1 MSGGLWKNASSRVGT
16 LYAVVL
22 TFSCLLMVAASD
34 VRSPS
39 EQGRIEME
47 WNVPITPPGG
57 SLLHWYELKAD
68 PEDANNLIVC
78 GARRDAQDDAYYGV
92 VYFSHDGGR
101 SWRTAFEDHG
111 STWVSEQSC
120 AFGERHAAYFI
131 SESSSVVDGQA
142 RHDLGTTRVFMSSNA
157 GDSWVETAKTSW
169 ADYSNST
176 FGNPP
181 GSTAGRLYVIYQHLS
196 KLNGTG
202 APSHALGFFT
212 VSEDGKNVSMHQTIQ
227 GTAERKYQGVYPTS
241 AVTLSDGTPVALY
254 DAGLDSR
261 PTNGLMRFE
270 IGIVRFD
277 SSGPTEPTIIAGH
290 TARYQTPT
298 CPATLSNSLAYDK
311 ARERLYVAYN
321 DAIPGRCAVMLTHSQ
336 DGGRSWSTP
345 QELSAGE
352 GEIRSRYLPLLAI
365 DEAGVL
371 GLLWRGKPEKSPDCW
386 YFSISR
392 DGVKL
397 DETVPL
403 SPCMREDSLTDQSSA
418 YLATVIR
425 QAQARHPATVE
436 VFSFRDRLLKVGFT
450 ATPDGVF
457 HPLWS
462 ALGDGNGEL
471 RVARIEVG
479 QAGYPV
485 LSDPSQMPGLAEVT
499 NKVAVLYAG
508 EERLDH
514 GTNSFILDLSFRNDS
529 AIAISAPLYLKV
541 EDTDSDFGKI
551 QLLNPVIPSAGPG
564 LVDLSSSLPRG
575 LLAPHE
581 RTGVDRL
588 IFHWIDAT
596 DAPTRRFTVL
606 GMKLRLFCRETQD
619 QSPRR

>member
-1 MSGGLWKNASSRVGT
+1 MSGGSWKIASSHVGT
-16 LYAVVL
+16 LYPVAL
-22 TFSCLLMVAASD
+22 TFCCLLMVTVSG
-34 VRSPS
+34 VGSPS
-39 EQGRIEME
+39 EQGRIKME

-120 AFGERHAAYFI
+120 AFGERHVAYFI
-131 SESSSVVDGQA
+131 SESSRVISGQA
-142 RHDLGTTRVFMSSNA
+142 HHDLGTTRVFMSSDA
-157 GDSWVETAKTSW
+157 GESWVETAKTSW

-176 FGNPP
+176 FGDPP
-181 GSTAGRLYVIYQHLS
+181 GSTGGRLYVIYQDLT
-196 KLNGTG
+196 KLNATG
-202 APSHALGFFT
+202 ARSNGLGFFT
-212 VSEDGKNVSMHQTIQ
+212 VSADGKKVSMHQTIY
-227 GTAERKYQGVYPTS
+227 GTAEGKYHGVYPTS
-241 AVTLSDGTPVALY
+241 AVTLRDGTPVALY

-270 IGIVRFD
+270 IGVVRFD
-277 SSGPTEPTIIAGH
+277 SNGPTEPTIIAGH
-290 TARYQTPT
+290 TARYRMPT
-298 CPATLSNSLAYDK
+298 CPATLSNSLVYDK
-311 ARERLYVAYN
+311 ARDRLYVAYN
-321 DAIPGRCAVMLTHSQ
+321 DAAPGRCAVMLTHSQ
-336 DGGRSWSTP
+336 DGGRTWSAP
-345 QELSAGE
+345 QELSATE
-352 GEIRSRYLPLLAI
+352 GEIRSRYFPLLAI

-397 DETVPL
+397 DETVVL
-403 SPCMREDSLTDQSSA
+403 SRCMREDSLREQSSA

-425 QAQARHPATVE
+425 QAEARQPASVE
-436 VFSFRDRLLKVGFT
+436 VLSFRDRLLKVGFT

-471 RVARIEVG
+471 RVARIEVA
-479 QAGYPV
+479 QAGHPV
-485 LSDPSQMPGLAEVT
+485 LSESTQVPRLAEVT
-499 NKVAVLYAG
+499 NNVAVLYAG
-508 EERLDH
+508 EESLDH
-514 GTNSFILDLSFRNDS
+514 ETNSVTLDLSFRNES
-529 AIAISAPLYLKV
+529 PVAISAPLYLKV
-541 EDTDSDFGKI
+541 EDTDSDFGKLE
-551 QLLNPVIPSAGPG
+551 LLNLAIPSPQPG
-564 LVDLSSSLPRG
+564 LLDLSSSLRHG
-575 LLAPHE
+575 SLAPHE

-588 IFHWIDAT
+588 IFHWTDAT

-606 GMKLRLFCRETQD
+606 GMKLRFFCPRTQD